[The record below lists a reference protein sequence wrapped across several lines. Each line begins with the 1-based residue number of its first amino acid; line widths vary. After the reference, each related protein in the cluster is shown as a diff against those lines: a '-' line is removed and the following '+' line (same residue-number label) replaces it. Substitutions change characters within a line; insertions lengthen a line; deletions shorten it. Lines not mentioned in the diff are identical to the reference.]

1 MEFRENKPIYL
12 QLADQ
17 LLDELERG
25 QAAGGDRLLS
35 VREYA
40 GKTGVNVNTVM
51 RAYTWLQQEEVIFN
65 RRGIGYFFA
74 DDARERVLTMR
85 RREFWDKEL
94 PYIVERMNALGIN
107 AGEIMDKI
115 NSVK

>member
-17 LLDELERG
+17 LLDEVERG
-25 QAAGGDRLLS
+25 QSSGGDRLLS

-51 RAYTWLQQEEVIFN
+51 RAYNWLQQEDVIFN

-74 DDARERVLTMR
+74 DDARERVLNMR

-94 PYIVERMNALGIN
+94 PYFIDRMRALEISPE
-107 AGEIMDKI
+107 EIMKKI
-115 NSVK
+115 IQNK